1 MFKKMAQNIAKSTS
15 DVIGHGVLVTDEKG
29 MIIGC
34 NDEKR
39 IGEYHPPSIK
49 VMQENMPM
57 TTSISDAENYGNVLP
72 GYTLPIRFFDR
83 VMGSVSIAG
92 LPEEVERY
100 GLLVQKQAEIMLR
113 EQAFL
118 ESDLLRERS
127 LRDLI
132 ENISSYDPK
141 EGSGELIMMQARE
154 LGFNISKC
162 RVALVIEMSRWS
174 NETAEAAFQRML
186 REVRSSFSN
195 PRNVICPQENYR
207 VTVLLSVGADREPD
221 KTYEAAE
228 VLSKD
233 FLESIGAKGILAD
246 VSIGFYALDLH
257 GLSRSINSARNSLRL
272 ARRLGIKGMI
282 RSEKFTGEALLDA
295 LPTGVREEYAARI
308 LKELPS
314 RKDFNEMK
322 ETFMAWCGSPFASG
336 NVAENLSMHR
346 NSLQY
351 RLKKIRSITGKDPWN
366 FKDAFEL
373 WAAFVISD
381 ISKNWP
387 DRKTAL
393 YPEQF

>member
-15 DVIGHGVLVTDEKG
+15 EVIGYGVLVTDEKG

-39 IGEYHPPSIK
+39 IGEYHPPSLQ
-49 VMQENMPM
+49 VMQENRPM
-57 TTSISDAENYGNVLP
+57 KTSTSDAENYGNVLP
-72 GYTLPIRFFDR
+72 GYTLPIQFFDR
-83 VMGSVSIAG
+83 VLGSVSIAG

-118 ESDLLRERS
+118 ESNLLRERS

-132 ENISSYDPK
+132 ENISSYDPRV
-141 EGSGELIMMQARE
+141 GSGELIIMQAKE
-154 LGFNISKC
+154 LGFNILKC
-162 RVALVIEMSRWS
+162 RIAIVIEMNRWS
-174 NETAEAAFQRML
+174 NEAAESAFQRML
-186 REVRSSFSN
+186 REVRTSFSN

-207 VTVLLSVGADREPD
+207 VTILLSASSDRDPD
-221 KTYEAAE
+221 KIYEAAE

-233 FLESIGAKGILAD
+233 FLDSIGAKGILAD
-246 VSIGFYALDLH
+246 VSVGFSAFDLQ

-272 ARRLGIKGMI
+272 AKQLGTTGMI

-295 LPTGVREEYAARI
+295 LPPGVREEYVTRI
-308 LKELPS
+308 LKGLSS
-314 RKDFNEMK
+314 RNDFNEMK
-322 ETFMAWCGSPFASG
+322 ETFLAWCGSPFASG

-351 RLKKIRSITGKDPWN
+351 RLKKIRSLTGKDPWN

-381 ISKNWP
+381 ISKN
-387 DRKTAL
+387 
-393 YPEQF
+393 

>member
-15 DVIGHGVLVTDEKG
+15 EVIGYGVLVTDEKG

-39 IGEYHPPSIK
+39 IGEYHPPSLQ
-49 VMQENMPM
+49 VMQENRPM
-57 TTSISDAENYGNVLP
+57 TTSTSDAENYGNVLP
-72 GYTLPIRFFDR
+72 GYTLPIQFFDR
-83 VMGSVSIAG
+83 VLGSVSIAG

-118 ESDLLRERS
+118 ESNLLRERS

-132 ENISSYDPK
+132 ENISSYDPRV
-141 EGSGELIMMQARE
+141 GSGELIIMQAKE
-154 LGFNISKC
+154 LGFNILKC
-162 RVALVIEMSRWS
+162 RIAIVIEMNRWS
-174 NETAEAAFQRML
+174 NEAAESAFQRML
-186 REVRSSFSN
+186 REVRTSFSN

-207 VTVLLSVGADREPD
+207 VTILLSASSDRDPD
-221 KTYEAAE
+221 KIHEAAE

-233 FLESIGAKGILAD
+233 FLDSIGAKGILAD
-246 VSIGFYALDLH
+246 VSVGFSAFDLQ

-272 ARRLGIKGMI
+272 AKQLGTKGMI

-295 LPTGVREEYAARI
+295 LPPGVREEYVTRI
-308 LKELPS
+308 LKGLSS
-314 RKDFNEMK
+314 RNDFNEMK
-322 ETFMAWCGSPFASG
+322 ETFLAWCGSPFASG

-351 RLKKIRSITGKDPWN
+351 RLKKIRSLTGKDPWN

-381 ISKNWP
+381 ISKN
-387 DRKTAL
+387 
-393 YPEQF
+393 

>member
-15 DVIGHGVLVTDEKG
+15 DVIGHGVLVTDENG

-39 IGEYHPPSIK
+39 IGQYHPPSIK

-381 ISKNWP
+381 ISKN
-387 DRKTAL
+387 
-393 YPEQF
+393 

>member
-15 DVIGHGVLVTDEKG
+15 EVIGYGVLVTDEKG

-39 IGEYHPPSIK
+39 IGEYHPPSLQ
-49 VMQENMPM
+49 VMQENRPM
-57 TTSISDAENYGNVLP
+57 TTSTSDAENYGNVLP
-72 GYTLPIRFFDR
+72 GYTLPIQFFDR
-83 VMGSVSIAG
+83 VLGSVSIAG

-118 ESDLLRERS
+118 ESNLLRERS

-132 ENISSYDPK
+132 ENISSYDPRV
-141 EGSGELIMMQARE
+141 GSGELIIMQAKE
-154 LGFNISKC
+154 LGFNILKC
-162 RVALVIEMSRWS
+162 RIAIVIEMNRWS
-174 NETAEAAFQRML
+174 NEAAESAFQRML
-186 REVRSSFSN
+186 REVRTSFSN

-207 VTVLLSVGADREPD
+207 VTILLSASSDRDPD
-221 KTYEAAE
+221 KIHEAAE

-233 FLESIGAKGILAD
+233 FLDSIGAKGILAD
-246 VSIGFYALDLH
+246 VSVGFSAFDLQ

-272 ARRLGIKGMI
+272 AKQLGTKGMI

-295 LPTGVREEYAARI
+295 LPPGVREEYVTRI
-308 LKELPS
+308 LKGLSS
-314 RKDFNEMK
+314 RNDFNEMK
-322 ETFMAWCGSPFASG
+322 ETFLAWCRSPFASG

-351 RLKKIRSITGKDPWN
+351 RLKKIRSLTGKDPWN

-381 ISKNWP
+381 ISKN
-387 DRKTAL
+387 
-393 YPEQF
+393 

>member
-15 DVIGHGVLVTDEKG
+15 DVIGHGVLVTDENG

>member
-15 DVIGHGVLVTDEKG
+15 DVIGHGVLVTDENG

-272 ARRLGIKGMI
+272 AKRLGIKGMI

-381 ISKNWP
+381 ISKN
-387 DRKTAL
+387 
-393 YPEQF
+393 

>member
-15 DVIGHGVLVTDEKG
+15 NVIGHGVLVTDENG

-351 RLKKIRSITGKDPWN
+351 RLKKIRSITGTDPWN

-381 ISKNWP
+381 ISKN
-387 DRKTAL
+387 
-393 YPEQF
+393 

>member
-15 DVIGHGVLVTDEKG
+15 EVIGYGVLVTDEKG

-39 IGEYHPPSIK
+39 IGEYHPPSLQ
-49 VMQENMPM
+49 VMQENRPM
-57 TTSISDAENYGNVLP
+57 TTSTSDAENYGNVLP
-72 GYTLPIRFFDR
+72 GYTLPIQFFDR
-83 VMGSVSIAG
+83 VLGSVSIAG

-118 ESDLLRERS
+118 ESNLLRERS

-132 ENISSYDPK
+132 ENISSYDPR
-141 EGSGELIMMQARE
+141 EGSGELIIMQAKE
-154 LGFNISKC
+154 LGFNILKC
-162 RVALVIEMSRWS
+162 RIAIVIEMNRWS
-174 NETAEAAFQRML
+174 NEAAESAFQRML
-186 REVRSSFSN
+186 REVRTSFSN

-207 VTVLLSVGADREPD
+207 VTILLSASSDRDPD
-221 KTYEAAE
+221 KIYEAAE

-233 FLESIGAKGILAD
+233 FLDSIGAKGILAD
-246 VSIGFYALDLH
+246 VSVGFSAFDLQ

-272 ARRLGIKGMI
+272 AKQLGTKGMI

-295 LPTGVREEYAARI
+295 LPPGVREEYVTRI
-308 LKELPS
+308 LKGLSS
-314 RKDFNEMK
+314 RNDFNEMK
-322 ETFMAWCGSPFASG
+322 ETFLAWCGSPFASG

-351 RLKKIRSITGKDPWN
+351 RLKKIRSLTGKDPWN

-381 ISKNWP
+381 ISKN
-387 DRKTAL
+387 
-393 YPEQF
+393 

>member
-15 DVIGHGVLVTDEKG
+15 EVIGYGVLVTDEKG

-39 IGEYHPPSIK
+39 IGEYHPPSLQ
-49 VMQENMPM
+49 VMQENRPM
-57 TTSISDAENYGNVLP
+57 TTSTSDAENYGNVLP
-72 GYTLPIRFFDR
+72 GYTLPIQFFDR
-83 VMGSVSIAG
+83 VLGSVSIAG

-118 ESDLLRERS
+118 ESNLLRERS

-132 ENISSYDPK
+132 ENISSYDPRV
-141 EGSGELIMMQARE
+141 GSGELIIMQAKE
-154 LGFNISKC
+154 LGFNILKC
-162 RVALVIEMSRWS
+162 RIAIVIEMNRWS
-174 NETAEAAFQRML
+174 NEAAESAYQRML
-186 REVRSSFSN
+186 REVRTSFSN

-207 VTVLLSVGADREPD
+207 VTILLSASSDRDPD
-221 KTYEAAE
+221 KIYEAAE

-233 FLESIGAKGILAD
+233 FLDSIGAKGILAD
-246 VSIGFYALDLH
+246 VSVGFSAFDLQ

-272 ARRLGIKGMI
+272 AKQLGTKGMI

-295 LPTGVREEYAARI
+295 LPPGVREEYVTRI
-308 LKELPS
+308 LKGLSS
-314 RKDFNEMK
+314 RNDFNEMK
-322 ETFMAWCGSPFASG
+322 ETFLAWCGSPFASG

-351 RLKKIRSITGKDPWN
+351 RLKKIRSLTGKDPWN

-381 ISKNWP
+381 ISKN
-387 DRKTAL
+387 
-393 YPEQF
+393 

>member
-15 DVIGHGVLVTDEKG
+15 EVIGYGVLVTDEKG

-39 IGEYHPPSIK
+39 IGEYHPPSLQ

-57 TTSISDAENYGNVLP
+57 KTSTSDAENYGNVLP
-72 GYTLPIRFFDR
+72 GYTLPIQFFDR
-83 VMGSVSIAG
+83 VLGSVSIAG

-118 ESDLLRERS
+118 ESNLLRERS

-132 ENISSYDPK
+132 ENISSYDPRV
-141 EGSGELIMMQARE
+141 GSGELIIMQAKE
-154 LGFNISKC
+154 LGFNILKC
-162 RVALVIEMSRWS
+162 RIAIVIEMNRWS
-174 NETAEAAFQRML
+174 NEAAESAFQRML
-186 REVRSSFSN
+186 REVRTSFSN

-207 VTVLLSVGADREPD
+207 VTILLSASSDRDPD
-221 KTYEAAE
+221 KIYEAAE

-233 FLESIGAKGILAD
+233 FLDSIGAKGILAD
-246 VSIGFYALDLH
+246 VSVGFSAFDLQ

-272 ARRLGIKGMI
+272 AKQLGTKGMI

-295 LPTGVREEYAARI
+295 LPPGVREEYVTRI
-308 LKELPS
+308 LKGLSS
-314 RKDFNEMK
+314 RNDFNEMK
-322 ETFMAWCGSPFASG
+322 ETFLAWCGSPFASG

-351 RLKKIRSITGKDPWN
+351 RLKKIRSLTGKDPWN

-381 ISKNWP
+381 ISKN
-387 DRKTAL
+387 
-393 YPEQF
+393 

>member
-15 DVIGHGVLVTDEKG
+15 EVIGYGVLVTDEKG

-39 IGEYHPPSIK
+39 IGEYHPPSLQ
-49 VMQENMPM
+49 VMQENRPM
-57 TTSISDAENYGNVLP
+57 TTSTSDAENYGNVLP
-72 GYTLPIRFFDR
+72 GYTLPIQFFDR
-83 VMGSVSIAG
+83 VLGSVSIAG

-118 ESDLLRERS
+118 ESNLLRERS

-132 ENISSYDPK
+132 ENISSYDPRV
-141 EGSGELIMMQARE
+141 GSGELIIMQAKE
-154 LGFNISKC
+154 LGFNILKC
-162 RVALVIEMSRWS
+162 RIAIVIEMNRWS
-174 NETAEAAFQRML
+174 NEAAESAYQRML
-186 REVRSSFSN
+186 REVRTSFSN

-207 VTVLLSVGADREPD
+207 VTILLSASSDRDPD
-221 KTYEAAE
+221 KIHEAAE

-233 FLESIGAKGILAD
+233 FLDSIGAKGILAD
-246 VSIGFYALDLH
+246 VSVGFSAFDLQ

-272 ARRLGIKGMI
+272 AKQLGTKGMI

-295 LPTGVREEYAARI
+295 LPPGVREEYVTRI
-308 LKELPS
+308 LKGLSS
-314 RKDFNEMK
+314 RNDFNEMK
-322 ETFMAWCGSPFASG
+322 ETFLAWCGSPFASG

-351 RLKKIRSITGKDPWN
+351 RLKKIRSLTGKDPWN

-381 ISKNWP
+381 ISKN
-387 DRKTAL
+387 
-393 YPEQF
+393 

>member
-15 DVIGHGVLVTDEKG
+15 DVIGHGVLVTDENG

-127 LRDLI
+127 LRDLR

-381 ISKNWP
+381 ISKN
-387 DRKTAL
+387 
-393 YPEQF
+393 

>member
-15 DVIGHGVLVTDEKG
+15 EVIGYGVLVTDEKG

-39 IGEYHPPSIK
+39 IGEYHPPSLQ
-49 VMQENMPM
+49 VMQENRPM
-57 TTSISDAENYGNVLP
+57 TTSTSDAENYGNVLP
-72 GYTLPIRFFDR
+72 GYTLPIQFFDR
-83 VMGSVSIAG
+83 VLGSVSIAG

-118 ESDLLRERS
+118 ESNLLRERS

-132 ENISSYDPK
+132 ENISSYDPRV
-141 EGSGELIMMQARE
+141 GSGELIIMQAKE
-154 LGFNISKC
+154 LGFNILKC
-162 RVALVIEMSRWS
+162 RIAIVIEMNRWS
-174 NETAEAAFQRML
+174 NEAAESSFQRML
-186 REVRSSFSN
+186 REVRTSFSN

-207 VTVLLSVGADREPD
+207 VTILLSASSDRDPD
-221 KTYEAAE
+221 KIYEAAE

-233 FLESIGAKGILAD
+233 FLDSIGAKGILAD
-246 VSIGFYALDLH
+246 VSVGFSAFDLQ

-272 ARRLGIKGMI
+272 AKQLGTKGMI

-295 LPTGVREEYAARI
+295 LPPGVREEYVTRI
-308 LKELPS
+308 LKGLSS
-314 RKDFNEMK
+314 RNDFNEMK
-322 ETFMAWCGSPFASG
+322 ETFLAWCRSPFASG

-351 RLKKIRSITGKDPWN
+351 RLKKIRSLTGKDPWN

-381 ISKNWP
+381 ISKN
-387 DRKTAL
+387 
-393 YPEQF
+393 

>member
-15 DVIGHGVLVTDEKG
+15 EVIGYGVLVTDEKG

-39 IGEYHPPSIK
+39 IGEYHPPSLQ
-49 VMQENMPM
+49 VMQENRPM
-57 TTSISDAENYGNVLP
+57 TTSTSDAENYGNVLP
-72 GYTLPIRFFDR
+72 GYTLPIQFFDR
-83 VMGSVSIAG
+83 VLGSVSIAG

-118 ESDLLRERS
+118 ESNLLRERS

-132 ENISSYDPK
+132 ENISSYDPRV
-141 EGSGELIMMQARE
+141 GSGELIIMQAKE
-154 LGFNISKC
+154 LGFNILKC
-162 RVALVIEMSRWS
+162 RIAIVIEMNRWS
-174 NETAEAAFQRML
+174 NEAAESAFQRML
-186 REVRSSFSN
+186 REVRTSFSN

-207 VTVLLSVGADREPD
+207 VTILLSASSDRDPD
-221 KTYEAAE
+221 KIYEAAE

-233 FLESIGAKGILAD
+233 FLDSIGAKGILAD
-246 VSIGFYALDLH
+246 VSVGFFAFDLQ

-272 ARRLGIKGMI
+272 AKQLGTKGMI

-295 LPTGVREEYAARI
+295 LPPGVREEYVTRI
-308 LKELPS
+308 LKGLSS
-314 RKDFNEMK
+314 RNDFNEMK
-322 ETFMAWCGSPFASG
+322 ETFLAWCGSPFASG

-351 RLKKIRSITGKDPWN
+351 RLKKIRSLTGKDPWN

-381 ISKNWP
+381 ISKN
-387 DRKTAL
+387 
-393 YPEQF
+393 